1 MTNLEDKNFN
11 DNVLH
16 KIKEEKISP
25 KPRWQF
31 LLKNILIWGLGVV
44 SLILGAI
51 ATSLVFYMI
60 TGEDAGV
67 GRGGANPF
75 EALLFVIPFFWL
87 ICLAVFAIMVYFYI
101 KHTKK
106 GYKYSTKKIIL
117 FIIGASLL
125 LGVVVSV
132 LGLDRIIDDTLGER
146 APFYDRVINPRLE
159 YWANPE
165 QGRLTGMVISQTS
178 PIEYNL
184 IDPRGENWVVILTSD
199 EDYHDKILV
208 DHPVRLIGQRTAEH
222 RFVIKEV
229 MSVGPGRG
237 FLRRMMPP
245 KVPHNCQLDSGS
257 VCNIQPII
265 IQGN

>member
-16 KIKEEKISP
+16 KIKEEKLSP

-31 LLKNILIWGLGVV
+31 LLKNILIWSLGIG

-51 ATSLVFYMI
+51 ATSLVFYMV

-67 GRGGANPF
+67 GRGGANPL
-75 EALLFVIPFFWL
+75 EALLFIIPFFWL
-87 ICLAVFAIMVYFYI
+87 ICLSIFALMVYFYI

-106 GYKYSTKKIIL
+106 GYKYPAKKIIL
-117 FIIGASLL
+117 FIVGASLL

-132 LGLDRIIDDTLGER
+132 LGLDRMIDDTLGER

-165 QGRLTGMVISQTS
+165 NGRLTGMVVSQNS
-178 PIEYNL
+178 PMEYNL
-184 IDPRGENWVVILTSD
+184 VDPRGETWTLILTSD
-199 EDYHDKILV
+199 DDYNDKILV
-208 DHPVRLIGQRTAEH
+208 DHPVRLIGQTIAEH

-237 FLRRMMPP
+237 FLRRTMPP
-245 KVPHNCQLDSGS
+245 KIPHGCKLNNGG
-257 VCNIQPII
+257 VCNLEPLII
-265 IQGN
+265 RGN